1 MWVDLHGYSGWTGWQ
16 VKYVRSPP
24 TYKLHTHLLLY
35 PHCSDWPGL
44 NCWMHP
50 KEEGSPSGTA
60 DNECPLSILESESHR
75 ETGRRRERERSYTVL
90 SFTCEAAP
98 LTVFLLFCSISISPK
113 SPPPPHLLSLF
124 LAYPHTFTYGLNSL
138 TVCCTGPDIYPYT
151 ETLTFK
157 AHAAHHLHQ
166 ACSRGMGHRGN
177 REWQE
182 SPSPMIDRY

>member
-50 KEEGSPSGTA
+50 KEEGSPSGMA

-113 SPPPPHLLSLF
+113 SPPPSPFSISSLPSHIHIRAEFTDRLLHWPWHLSIYRDFDLQSPRRSPPPPGVQQGNGTQGKSRM
-124 LAYPHTFTYGLNSL
+124 AGVTFT
-138 TVCCTGPDIYPYT
+138 
-151 ETLTFK
+151 
-157 AHAAHHLHQ
+157 H
-166 ACSRGMGHRGN
+166 
-177 REWQE
+177 
-182 SPSPMIDRY
+182 DR